1 MDFLY
6 KNRVAEKRTIKSF
19 DEAQHLEAL
28 ILEDE
33 SYDSDLRVGKTRGK
47 KVTIRLGMW
56 ESGDSDIPMPITTSW
71 MLIPRKSVVL

>member
-19 DEAQHLEAL
+19 DEAEHLEAL

-47 KVTIRLGMW
+47 KVTIRVIRDVG
-56 ESGDSDIPMPITTSW
+56 E
-71 MLIPRKSVVL
+71 R